1 MPFSPADILETAR
14 PWVFAWGVPVAYLVL
29 CVAMNRVSKRL
40 DPPIPGEIS
49 ATADV
54 PELHP
59 VLLGALRCHEESE
72 LSNKGNAYE
81 VALAAVVRMLGH
93 GAATFTAR
101 GHATGVIST
110 PDEDEDAGPIVTK
123 KRRRDQFNLKER
135 LIHSYGAHL
144 RLAVEA
150 AGLSRYDL
158 DALEIVM
165 PPDTVNANVEELCKH
180 ARNADQYPQLGCFL
194 KDYVG
199 ELCSAGLAH
208 RPNPLVYLVFNPLV
222 SILACLWCVFGPA
235 AALTDPSP
243 AIAGVSVALI
253 VAVMIFRVAFVDLGL
268 RLTPAGCQ
276 VLAHASANVSW
287 AATARNG
294 DASLVRELADEQVAD
309 LLAVLLAMGRQDLAG
324 DLADQL
330 VYVKGEGDPD
340 ARGTSMAASFCARR
354 RYIDASTMRQDLS
367 PVDLLIK
374 QTDDMVNSMS

>member
-14 PWVFAWGVPVAYLVL
+14 PWVVAWGVPVAYLVL
-29 CVAMNRVSKRL
+29 SVAMNRVSKRL
-40 DPPIPGEIS
+40 RPPIPGEVP
-49 ATADV
+49 ATASV

-72 LSNKGNAYE
+72 LSSERNAYE
-81 VALAAVVRMLGH
+81 IALAAVARMLGH

-101 GHATGVIST
+101 GHATGIVATS
-110 PDEDEDAGPIVTK
+110 DEDEGPFVTK
-123 KRRRDQFNLKER
+123 KRRRDQLNLKER

-144 RLAVEA
+144 RLAVKT

-158 DALEIVM
+158 DALKLVM
-165 PPDTVNANVEELCKH
+165 PPDAANSSVEELCRH
-180 ARNADQYPQLGCFL
+180 ARSADQYRRLGRFL

-235 AALTDPSP
+235 VALTDPSP

-309 LLAVLLAMGRQDLAG
+309 LLAVLLAMGRRDLAG

-330 VYVKGEGDPD
+330 VYVKGEGDPN

>member
-14 PWVFAWGVPVAYLVL
+14 PWIVAWGVPVAYLVL

-72 LSNKGNAYE
+72 LSNQRNAYE
-81 VALAAVVRMLGH
+81 IALAAIVRMLGH

-101 GHATGVIST
+101 GHAAGIVATS
-110 PDEDEDAGPIVTK
+110 DEDEGPIVTK
-123 KRRRDQFNLKER
+123 KRHEDQRNLKER
-135 LIHSYGAHL
+135 LIHSCGAHL
-144 RLAVEA
+144 RLAVKT

-158 DALEIVM
+158 DALKLVM
-165 PPDTVNANVEELCKH
+165 PPDAANSSVEELCRH
-180 ARNADQYPQLGCFL
+180 ARSADQYRRLGRFL

-309 LLAVLLAMGRQDLAG
+309 LLAVLLAMGRRDLAG

-340 ARGTSMAASFCARR
+340 ARGMSMAASFCARR

-374 QTDDMVNSMS
+374 QTDDMVDSMS

>member
-14 PWVFAWGVPVAYLVL
+14 PWIVAWGVPVAYLVL

-40 DPPIPGEIS
+40 DPPIPGEIT

-72 LSNKGNAYE
+72 LSNQRNAYE
-81 VALAAVVRMLGH
+81 IALAAIVRMLGH

-110 PDEDEDAGPIVTK
+110 SDEDEDAGPIVTK
-123 KRRRDQFNLKER
+123 KRHEDQRNLKER

-144 RLAVEA
+144 RLAVKT

-158 DALEIVM
+158 DALKLVM
-165 PPDTVNANVEELCKH
+165 PPDAANSSVEELCRH
-180 ARNADQYPQLGCFL
+180 ARSADQYRRLGRFL

-309 LLAVLLAMGRQDLAG
+309 LLAVLLAMGRRDLAG

-354 RYIDASTMRQDLS
+354 RYIDASTTRQDLS

-374 QTDDMVNSMS
+374 QTDDMVDSMS

>member
-1 MPFSPADILETAR
+1 MPFSTADILETAR
-14 PWVFAWGVPVAYLVL
+14 PWIVAWGVPVAYLVL

-72 LSNKGNAYE
+72 LSSERNAYE
-81 VALAAVVRMLGH
+81 IALAAVARMLGH

-101 GHATGVIST
+101 GHAAGIVATS
-110 PDEDEDAGPIVTK
+110 DEDEGPIVTK
-123 KRRRDQFNLKER
+123 KRHEDQRNLKER

-144 RLAVEA
+144 RLAVKT

-158 DALEIVM
+158 DALKLVM
-165 PPDTVNANVEELCKH
+165 PPDAANSSVEELCRH
-180 ARNADQYPQLGCFL
+180 ARSADQYRRLGRFL

-294 DASLVRELADEQVAD
+294 DASLVRELADERVAD
-309 LLAVLLAMGRQDLAG
+309 LLAVLLAMGRRDLAG

>member
-123 KRRRDQFNLKER
+123 KRHEDQRNLKER

-144 RLAVEA
+144 RLAVKT

-158 DALEIVM
+158 DALKLVM
-165 PPDTVNANVEELCKH
+165 PPDAANSSVEELCRH
-180 ARNADQYPQLGCFL
+180 ARSADQYRRLGRFL

-309 LLAVLLAMGRQDLAG
+309 LLAVLLAMGRRDLAG

-354 RYIDASTMRQDLS
+354 RYIDASTMKQDLS

-374 QTDDMVNSMS
+374 QTDDLVNSMS

>member
-1 MPFSPADILETAR
+1 MPFAPADILETAR
-14 PWVFAWGVPVAYLVL
+14 PWIVAWGVPVAYLVL

-101 GHATGVIST
+101 GHAAGIVATS
-110 PDEDEDAGPIVTK
+110 DEDEGPIVTK
-123 KRRRDQFNLKER
+123 KRHEDQRNLKER

-144 RLAVEA
+144 RLAVKT

-158 DALEIVM
+158 DALKLVM
-165 PPDTVNANVEELCKH
+165 PPDAANSSVEELCRH
-180 ARNADQYPQLGCFL
+180 ARSADQYRRLGRFL

-253 VAVMIFRVAFVDLGL
+253 VAVMIFRVAFVNLEL

-294 DASLVRELADEQVAD
+294 DASLVRKLADEQVAD
-309 LLAVLLAMGRQDLAG
+309 LLAVLLAMGRRDLAG

-330 VYVKGEGDPD
+330 VCVKGEGEPD
-340 ARGTSMAASFCARR
+340 AHGTPMAASFCARR

-374 QTDDMVNSMS
+374 QNGDMIDSMS

>member
-14 PWVFAWGVPVAYLVL
+14 PWIVAWGVPVAYLVL

-81 VALAAVVRMLGH
+81 VALAAVARMLGH

-101 GHATGVIST
+101 GHAAGIVATS
-110 PDEDEDAGPIVTK
+110 DEDEGPIVTK
-123 KRRRDQFNLKER
+123 KRHGDQRNLKER

-144 RLAVEA
+144 RLAVKT

-158 DALEIVM
+158 DALKLVM
-165 PPDTVNANVEELCKH
+165 PPDAANSSVEELCRH
-180 ARNADQYPQLGCFL
+180 ARSADQYRRLGRFL

-243 AIAGVSVALI
+243 TIAGVSVALI

-309 LLAVLLAMGRQDLAG
+309 LLAVLLAMGRRDLAG
-324 DLADQL
+324 DLAGAAL
-330 VYVKGEGDPD
+330 RRVR
-340 ARGTSMAASFCARR
+340 RGGAG
-354 RYIDASTMRQDLS
+354 
-367 PVDLLIK
+367 V
-374 QTDDMVNSMS
+374 

>member
-14 PWVFAWGVPVAYLVL
+14 PWIVAWGVPVAYLVL

-59 VLLGALRCHEESE
+59 VLIGALRCHEESE

-101 GHATGVIST
+101 GHAAGIVATS
-110 PDEDEDAGPIVTK
+110 DEDEGPIVTK

-194 KDYVG
+194 KGYADD
-199 ELCSAGLAH
+199 LCSAGLAH

-243 AIAGVSVALI
+243 ALAGVSVVLI
-253 VAVMIFRVAFVDLGL
+253 IAVMIFRAFFVDLGL

-309 LLAVLLAMGRQDLAG
+309 LLAVLLAMGRRDLAG

-340 ARGTSMAASFCARR
+340 ARGTSMAESFCARR

-374 QTDDMVNSMS
+374 QTDDMVDSMS

>member
-1 MPFSPADILETAR
+1 MPFSPAGILETAR
-14 PWVFAWGVPVAYLVL
+14 PWVVAWGVPVAYLVL
-29 CVAMNRVSKRL
+29 CVIMNRVGKRL
-40 DPPIPGEIS
+40 RPPIPDEVP
-49 ATADV
+49 ATSSV

-59 VLLGALRCHEESE
+59 VLLGALRCHEEIE
-72 LSNKGNAYE
+72 LSNERNAYE
-81 VALAAVVRMLGH
+81 IALAAIVRMLGH

-101 GHATGVIST
+101 GHAAGIVATS
-110 PDEDEDAGPIVTK
+110 DEDEGPIVTK
-123 KRRRDQFNLKER
+123 KRHEDQRNLKER

-144 RLAVEA
+144 RLAVKT

-158 DALEIVM
+158 DALKLVM
-165 PPDTVNANVEELCKH
+165 PPDAANSSVEELCRH
-180 ARNADQYPQLGCFL
+180 ARSADQYRRLGRFL

-243 AIAGVSVALI
+243 TIAGVSVALI

-294 DASLVRELADEQVAD
+294 DASLVRKLADEQVAD
-309 LLAVLLAMGRQDLAG
+309 LLAVLLAMGRRDLAG

>member
-14 PWVFAWGVPVAYLVL
+14 PWIVAWGVPVAYLVL
-29 CVAMNRVSKRL
+29 CVAMNRMSKRL

-81 VALAAVVRMLGH
+81 IALAAVARMLGH

-101 GHATGVIST
+101 GHAAGIVATS
-110 PDEDEDAGPIVTK
+110 DEDEGPIVTK
-123 KRRRDQFNLKER
+123 KRHEDQRNLKER

-144 RLAVEA
+144 RLAVKT

-158 DALEIVM
+158 DALKLVM
-165 PPDTVNANVEELCKH
+165 PPDAANSSVEELCRH
-180 ARNADQYPQLGCFL
+180 ARSADQYRRLGRFL

-294 DASLVRELADEQVAD
+294 DASLVRKLADEQVAD
-309 LLAVLLAMGRQDLAG
+309 LLAVLLAMGRRDLAG

>member
-1 MPFSPADILETAR
+1 MSPSVAALLEADPL
-14 PWVFAWGVPVAYLVL
+14 PWVVAWGVPIAYLLL
-29 CVAMNRVSKRL
+29 CIIMNRINKRL
-40 DPPIPGEIS
+40 EVTVPD
-49 ATADV
+49 DV
-54 PELHP
+54 PPTPSVPDLHP

-72 LSNKGNAYE
+72 VFNERNAYG
-81 VALAAVVRMLGH
+81 VALAAIVHMLGH
-93 GAATFTAR
+93 RTATFTAH
-101 GHATGVIST
+101 GHGASFAVAT
-110 PDEDEDAGPIVTK
+110 DENEGPIVAQ
-123 KRRRDQFNLKER
+123 KRRNNRLTFRER

-144 RLAVEA
+144 QLIVNDPGASHCDLEA
-150 AGLSRYDL
+150 LK
-158 DALEIVM
+158 IVM
-165 PPDTVNANVEELCKH
+165 PSDTLTASVEELCRH
-180 ARNADQYPQLGCFL
+180 ARSADQYRRLGRFL

-309 LLAVLLAMGRQDLAG
+309 LLAVLLAMGRRDLAG

-374 QTDDMVNSMS
+374 QTDDMVDSMS

>member
-14 PWVFAWGVPVAYLVL
+14 PWIVAWGVPVAYLVL

-101 GHATGVIST
+101 GHAAGIVATS
-110 PDEDEDAGPIVTK
+110 DEDEGPIVTK
-123 KRRRDQFNLKER
+123 KRHEDQRNLKER
-135 LIHSYGAHL
+135 LIHSYGSHL
-144 RLAVEA
+144 RLAVKT

-158 DALEIVM
+158 DALKLVM
-165 PPDTVNANVEELCKH
+165 PPDAANSSVGELCRH
-180 ARNADQYPQLGCFL
+180 ARSADQYRRLGRFL

-309 LLAVLLAMGRQDLAG
+309 LLAVLLAMGRRDLAD

-330 VYVKGEGDPD
+330 VRVKGEGDPD

-374 QTDDMVNSMS
+374 QTDDMVDSMS

>member
-14 PWVFAWGVPVAYLVL
+14 PWIVAWGVPVAYLVL

-72 LSNKGNAYE
+72 LSNQRNAYE
-81 VALAAVVRMLGH
+81 IALAAIVRMLGH

-101 GHATGVIST
+101 GHAAGIVATS
-110 PDEDEDAGPIVTK
+110 DEDEDAGPIVTK
-123 KRRRDQFNLKER
+123 KRHEDQRNLKER

-144 RLAVEA
+144 RLAVKT

-158 DALEIVM
+158 DALKLVM
-165 PPDTVNANVEELCKH
+165 PPDAANSSVEELCRH
-180 ARNADQYPQLGCFL
+180 ARSADQYRRLGRFL

-309 LLAVLLAMGRQDLAG
+309 LLAVLLAMGRRDLAG

-354 RYIDASTMRQDLS
+354 RYIDVSTMRQDLS

-374 QTDDMVNSMS
+374 QTDDMVDSMS

>member
-14 PWVFAWGVPVAYLVL
+14 PWIVAWGVPVAYLVL

-72 LSNKGNAYE
+72 LSNQRNAYE
-81 VALAAVVRMLGH
+81 IALAAIVRMLGH

-123 KRRRDQFNLKER
+123 KRRRDQRNLKER

-144 RLAVEA
+144 RLAMKT

-158 DALEIVM
+158 DALKLVM
-165 PPDTVNANVEELCKH
+165 PPDAANSSVEELCRH
-180 ARNADQYPQLGCFL
+180 ARSADQYRRLGRFL

-309 LLAVLLAMGRQDLAG
+309 LLAVLLAMGRRDLAG

>member
-14 PWVFAWGVPVAYLVL
+14 PWIVAWGVPVAYLVL

-72 LSNKGNAYE
+72 LSNQRNAYE
-81 VALAAVVRMLGH
+81 IALAAIVRMLGH

-110 PDEDEDAGPIVTK
+110 SDEDEGPIVTK
-123 KRRRDQFNLKER
+123 KRHEDQRNLKER

-144 RLAVEA
+144 RLAVKT

-158 DALEIVM
+158 DALKLVM
-165 PPDTVNANVEELCKH
+165 PPDAANSSVEELCRH
-180 ARNADQYPQLGCFL
+180 ARSADQYRRLGRFL

-253 VAVMIFRVAFVDLGL
+253 VAAMIFRVAFVDLGL
-268 RLTPAGCQ
+268 RLTPADCQ
-276 VLAHASANVSW
+276 VFAHASANVSW

-309 LLAVLLAMGRQDLAG
+309 LLAVLLAMGRRDLAG

-374 QTDDMVNSMS
+374 QTDDMVDSMS

>member
-14 PWVFAWGVPVAYLVL
+14 PWIVAWGVPVAYLVL

-101 GHATGVIST
+101 GHAAGIVATS
-110 PDEDEDAGPIVTK
+110 DEEEGPIVTK
-123 KRRRDQFNLKER
+123 KRHEDQRNLKEM

-144 RLAVEA
+144 RLAVKT

-158 DALEIVM
+158 DALKLVM
-165 PPDTVNANVEELCKH
+165 PPDAANSSVEELCGH
-180 ARNADQYPQLGCFL
+180 ARSADQYRRLGRFL

-309 LLAVLLAMGRQDLAG
+309 LLAVLLAMGRRDLAG

-354 RYIDASTMRQDLS
+354 LYIDASTMRQDLS

-374 QTDDMVNSMS
+374 QTDDMVDSMS

>member
-14 PWVFAWGVPVAYLVL
+14 PWIVAWGVPVAYLVL

-40 DPPIPGEIS
+40 DSPIPGEIS

-101 GHATGVIST
+101 GHAAGVIST
-110 PDEDEDAGPIVTK
+110 SDEDEDEGPIVTK
-123 KRRRDQFNLKER
+123 KRHEDQRNLKER

-144 RLAVEA
+144 RLAVKT

-158 DALEIVM
+158 DALKLVM
-165 PPDTVNANVEELCKH
+165 PPDAANSSVEELCRH
-180 ARNADQYPQLGCFL
+180 ARSADQYRRLGRFL

-309 LLAVLLAMGRQDLAG
+309 LLAVLLAMGRRDLAG

-354 RYIDASTMRQDLS
+354 RYIDTSTMRQDLS

>member
-14 PWVFAWGVPVAYLVL
+14 PWIVAWGVPVAYLVL

-40 DPPIPGEIS
+40 DPPIPGEVP
-49 ATADV
+49 ATASV

-72 LSNKGNAYE
+72 LSSERNAYE
-81 VALAAVVRMLGH
+81 IALAAVARMLGH

-101 GHATGVIST
+101 GHAAGIVATS
-110 PDEDEDAGPIVTK
+110 DEDEGPIVTK
-123 KRRRDQFNLKER
+123 KRHEDQRNLKER

-144 RLAVEA
+144 RLAVKT

-158 DALEIVM
+158 DALKLVM
-165 PPDTVNANVEELCKH
+165 PPDAANSSVEELCRH
-180 ARNADQYPQLGCFL
+180 ARSADQYRRLGRFL

-309 LLAVLLAMGRQDLAG
+309 LLAVLLAMGRRDLAG

>member
-14 PWVFAWGVPVAYLVL
+14 PWIVAWGVPVAYLVL

-72 LSNKGNAYE
+72 LSNQRNAYE
-81 VALAAVVRMLGH
+81 IALAAIVRMLGH

-101 GHATGVIST
+101 GHAAGIVATS
-110 PDEDEDAGPIVTK
+110 DEDEGPIVTK
-123 KRRRDQFNLKER
+123 KRHEDQRNLKER

-144 RLAVEA
+144 RLAVKT

-158 DALEIVM
+158 DALKLVM
-165 PPDTVNANVEELCKH
+165 PPDAANARGEELCRH
-180 ARNADQYPQLGCFL
+180 ARSADQYRRLGRFL

-309 LLAVLLAMGRQDLAG
+309 LLAVLLAMGRRDLAG

>member
-1 MPFSPADILETAR
+1 MPFSPADILETAH
-14 PWVFAWGVPVAYLVL
+14 PWVVAWGVPVAYLVL
-29 CVAMNRVSKRL
+29 CVIMNRVGKRL
-40 DPPIPGEIS
+40 RPPIPDEVP
-49 ATADV
+49 ATPSV

-59 VLLGALRCHEESE
+59 VLLGALRCHEEIKLSSE
-72 LSNKGNAYE
+72 RNAYE
-81 VALAAVVRMLGH
+81 IALAAVIRMLGH

-110 PDEDEDAGPIVTK
+110 SDEDEDEGPIVTK
-123 KRRRDQFNLKER
+123 KRRSDQLNLKER
-135 LIHSYGAHL
+135 LIHSYGSHL
-144 RLAVEA
+144 RLAVKT

-158 DALEIVM
+158 DALKLVM
-165 PPDTVNANVEELCKH
+165 PPDAANSSVEELCRH
-180 ARNADQYPQLGCFL
+180 ARSADQYRRLGRFL

-309 LLAVLLAMGRQDLAG
+309 LLAVLLAMGRRDLAG

-354 RYIDASTMRQDLS
+354 RYIDASTMKQDLS

-374 QTDDMVNSMS
+374 QTDDLVNSMS

>member
-14 PWVFAWGVPVAYLVL
+14 PWIVAWGVPVAYLVL

-72 LSNKGNAYE
+72 LSSERNAYE
-81 VALAAVVRMLGH
+81 IALAAIVRMLGH

-101 GHATGVIST
+101 GHAAGIVATS
-110 PDEDEDAGPIVTK
+110 DEDEGPIVTK
-123 KRRRDQFNLKER
+123 KRHEDQRNLKER

-144 RLAVEA
+144 RLAVKT

-158 DALEIVM
+158 DALKLVM
-165 PPDTVNANVEELCKH
+165 PPDAANSSVGELCRH
-180 ARNADQYPQLGCFL
+180 ARSADQYRRLGRFL

-309 LLAVLLAMGRQDLAG
+309 LLAVLLAMGRRDLAG
-324 DLADQL
+324 DLADRL
-330 VYVKGEGDPD
+330 VRVKGEDDPD
-340 ARGTSMAASFCARR
+340 ARGTPMAASFCARR

-374 QTDDMVNSMS
+374 QTDDMVDSMS

>member
-14 PWVFAWGVPVAYLVL
+14 PWIVAWGVPVAYLVL

-72 LSNKGNAYE
+72 LSSERNAYE
-81 VALAAVVRMLGH
+81 IALAAIAHMLGH

-101 GHATGVIST
+101 GHAVGIVVTS
-110 PDEDEDAGPIVTK
+110 DEDEGPIVTK
-123 KRRRDQFNLKER
+123 KRHEDQRNLKER

-144 RLAVEA
+144 RLAVKT

-158 DALEIVM
+158 DALKLVM
-165 PPDTVNANVEELCKH
+165 PPDAANSSVEELCRH
-180 ARNADQYPQLGCFL
+180 ARSADQYRRLGRFL

-309 LLAVLLAMGRQDLAG
+309 LLAVLLAMGRRDLAG

>member
-14 PWVFAWGVPVAYLVL
+14 PWIVAWGVPVAYLVL

-40 DPPIPGEIS
+40 DSPIPGEIS

-101 GHATGVIST
+101 GHAAGVIST
-110 PDEDEDAGPIVTK
+110 SDEDEDEGPIVTK
-123 KRRRDQFNLKER
+123 KRHEDQRNLKER

-144 RLAVEA
+144 RLAVKT

-158 DALEIVM
+158 DALKLVM
-165 PPDTVNANVEELCKH
+165 PPDAANSSVEELCRH
-180 ARNADQYPQLGCFL
+180 ARSADQYRRLGRFL

-253 VAVMIFRVAFVDLGL
+253 VAVMSFRVAFVDLGL

-309 LLAVLLAMGRQDLAG
+309 LLAVLLAMGRRDLAG

-354 RYIDASTMRQDLS
+354 RYIDTSTMRQDLS

>member
-29 CVAMNRVSKRL
+29 CVIMNRVDKRL
-40 DPPIPGEIS
+40 RPPIPGEVP
-49 ATADV
+49 ATSSV

-59 VLLGALRCHEESE
+59 VLLGTLRCHEEIK
-72 LSNKGNAYE
+72 LSNERNAYE
-81 VALAAVVRMLGH
+81 IALAAIVRMLGH

-165 PPDTVNANVEELCKH
+165 PSDTVNANVEELCKH

-194 KDYVG
+194 KGYADD
-199 ELCSAGLAH
+199 LCSAGLAH

-243 AIAGVSVALI
+243 ALAGVSVVLI
-253 VAVMIFRVAFVDLGL
+253 IAVMIFRAFFVDLGL
-268 RLTPAGCQ
+268 RLTPTGCQ
-276 VLAHASANVSW
+276 ALAHAAANVSW
-287 AATARNG
+287 AATARHG
-294 DASLVRELADEQVAD
+294 DASLVRELTSEQVAD
-309 LLAVLLAMGRQDLAG
+309 LLAVLLAMGRHDLAS
-324 DLADQL
+324 DLADRL
-330 VYVKGEGDPD
+330 VSAKGEGDPD
-340 ARGTSMAASFCARR
+340 ERGTPMAASFCARR
-354 RYIDASTMRQDLS
+354 RYIDASTMKQDLS

-374 QTDDMVNSMS
+374 QTDDLVNSMS